1 MCYAWSCGTSALFD
15 WKMPKR
21 LELLEAAAPV
31 LVDLYG
37 WCGWFEALA
46 DCLDAR
52 HWSGSNFGSA
62 EVVGTQTSNL
72 KVEYGE

>member
-1 MCYAWSCGTSALFD
+1 MKNTLFD

-31 LVDLYG
+31 LVDLDG